1 MSLPWLGKNTRSEGE
16 MAERRLADRVAIVTG
31 AGSGMGRAIALA
43 LAEEG
48 ARVVLAGRNADNLAE
63 TARAVEAIGGP
74 AVVRPTDVTEPAQC
88 QALAQ
93 AALDRWGRIDLLVNN
108 AGTNTRRRGYADAT

>member
-1 MSLPWLGKNTRSEGE
+1 MSRHWLGKNTRSEGE

-31 AGSGMGRAIALA
+31 AGTGMGRAIAIA

-48 ARVVLAGRNADNLAE
+48 AGLVLAGRNAENLTE
-63 TARAVEAIGGP
+63 TARAVEAVGGTV
-74 AVVRPTDVTEPAQC
+74 VVRPTDVTESAQC

-108 AGTNTRRRGYADAT
+108 AGTNLPRRSYADA